1 MNSKEFLDNYL
12 GMIVGIVIAIL
23 LIAFNLVNV
32 IVYIGVIIF
41 AGWLGKYVQQNK
53 DSVKEKLKAFI
64 DKF

>member
-32 IVYIGVIIF
+32 IVYIGVIVF